1 MTDQPPAADGG
12 NRIAIPAR
20 IVESGVVA
28 IGRRLDQRSVLRI
41 GEGLAAAGIG
51 AFEITVATPGAHDA
65 IRALAARF
73 GGGELAIGAGTV
85 LGIEDAEAA
94 LAAGATF
101 LVMPVTDPALV
112 AWAAA
117 RGVPAFPGA
126 MTPTEAL
133 AGWRAGAAGIKLFPA
148 SVTGPEFIRE
158 FHGPFPD
165 IPVVPTGGVT
175 VDTVASLITAGAVA
189 VGIGSWLIGDHD
201 PAGIAQR
208 GRRVVAVI
216 RAARESGRVA

>member
-1 MTDQPPAADGG
+1 MTDQPPLGIDVS
-12 NRIAIPAR
+12 RIAIPSR

-28 IGRRLDQRSVLRI
+28 IGRRLDQRSVVRI

-65 IRALAARF
+65 IRVLAARF

-85 LGIEDAEAA
+85 LTVEDAEAA

-158 FHGPFPD
+158 FHGPFPEV
-165 IPVVPTGGVT
+165 PVVPTGGVT

>member
-1 MTDQPPAADGG
+1 MTDQPPAAAGES
-12 NRIAIPAR
+12 RIAIPAR

-28 IGRRLDQRSVLRI
+28 IGRRLDQRSVIRI
-41 GEGLAAAGIG
+41 GEGLATAGIG
-51 AFEITVATPGAHDA
+51 AFEITVATPGAFDA

-73 GGGELAIGAGTV
+73 GGGELVVGAGTV
-85 LGIEDAEAA
+85 LTIDDAGAA

-101 LVMPVTDPALV
+101 LVMPVTDPTLV

-117 RGVPAFPGA
+117 RGIPAFPGA
-126 MTPTEAL
+126 MTPSEAL

>member
-1 MTDQPPAADGG
+1 MTDQPPAGVGAS
-12 NRIAIPAR
+12 RVAIPAR

-28 IGRRLDQRSVLRI
+28 IGRRLDQRSVVQI

-51 AFEITVATPGAHDA
+51 AFEITVATPGALDA

-85 LGIEDAEAA
+85 LSVDDAEAA

-101 LVMPVTDPALV
+101 LVMPVTEPALV
-112 AWAAA
+112 TWAAA
-117 RGVPAFPGA
+117 RGIPAFPGA

-201 PAGIAQR
+201 PPGIAQR

>member
-1 MTDQPPAADGG
+1 MTDQPPAAVGSS
-12 NRIAIPAR
+12 RVAIPAR
-20 IVESGVVA
+20 IAESGVVA
-28 IGRRLDQRSVLRI
+28 IGRRLDQRSVVRI
-41 GEGLAAAGIG
+41 GEGLATAGIG

-65 IRALAARF
+65 IRVLAARF
-73 GGGELAIGAGTV
+73 GDGELAIGAGTV
-85 LGIEDAEAA
+85 LSVEDAEAA

-101 LVMPVTDPALV
+101 LVMPVTDPVLV
-112 AWAAA
+112 SWAAA
-117 RGVPAFPGA
+117 RGIPAFPGA

-133 AGWRAGAAGIKLFPA
+133 VGWRAGAAGIKLFPA